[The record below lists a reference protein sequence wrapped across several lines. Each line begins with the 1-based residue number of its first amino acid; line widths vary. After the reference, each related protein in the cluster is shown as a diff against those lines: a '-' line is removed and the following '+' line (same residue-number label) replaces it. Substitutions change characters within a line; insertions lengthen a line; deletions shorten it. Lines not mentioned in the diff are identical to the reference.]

1 MIQISIE
8 FLVSLPQYILIVI
21 GVNFDL
27 IIYAKIVF
35 PYDFYF
41 LKKNFGHYSNQIW
54 LKYSLNF
61 KKNAFRWLS
70 HP

>member
-8 FLVSLPQYILIVI
+8 FLVSLSQYILIVI

-41 LKKNFGHYSNQIW
+41 LKKNFGHYSNQI
-54 LKYSLNF
+54 
-61 KKNAFRWLS
+61 
-70 HP
+70 